1 MTALTA
7 CSTPLPP
14 YFGPPS
20 LSSTASNA
28 PVDAPL
34 GTAAL
39 LCVPSSSTTS
49 TSTVGLPRESRIC
62 LAWMASM
69 DDKENSCVA
78 SLLLFGSLTE
88 RANPAPGG
96 TPPATAPIAPQRRD
110 TDGAT
115 TTRAPSCS

>member
-7 CSTPLPP
+7 CSTLLPP
-14 YFGPPS
+14 YSRPPS

-34 GTAAL
+34 GTAAR

-69 DDKENSCVA
+69 DDKGQLPYRA
-78 SLLLFGSLTE
+78 SLILRFG
-88 RANPAPGG
+88 A
-96 TPPATAPIAPQRRD
+96 
-110 TDGAT
+110 
-115 TTRAPSCS
+115 